1 MQIVLDVPKRSQVR
15 IPAGTDINDPV
26 AAKYRVT
33 NANVNVFTFAFATLY
48 AKFQQK
54 ISMESIG
61 KISEFQN
68 VLHEKWLK
76 SQMEHKILLSLELF
90 PVKNCELTV
99 ARLELHSTR
108 SEDDRVV
115 TQNLLLYTR

>member
-1 MQIVLDVPKRSQVR
+1 MQIVLDVPKMSQVR

-48 AKFQQK
+48 AKIQQK

-61 KISEFQN
+61 KISDF
-68 VLHEKWLK
+68 
-76 SQMEHKILLSLELF
+76 
-90 PVKNCELTV
+90 
-99 ARLELHSTR
+99 
-108 SEDDRVV
+108 
-115 TQNLLLYTR
+115 